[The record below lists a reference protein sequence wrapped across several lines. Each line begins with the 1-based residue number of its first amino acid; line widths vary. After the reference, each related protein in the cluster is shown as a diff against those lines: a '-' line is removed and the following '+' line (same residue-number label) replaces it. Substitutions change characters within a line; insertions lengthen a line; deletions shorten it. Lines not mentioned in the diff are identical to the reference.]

1 MIKKWPKTGWKF
13 NNIIYF
19 NPTCIVFLVDMNNM
33 DKMNKMECIDLKAP
47 AKINLFL
54 KILNKRDD
62 GYHNILSWFQTV
74 SLYDRIAYAKTE
86 DAGFNL
92 QHDGPLFLP
101 TDEKNLIIK
110 TARLMFDS
118 FNLKGGLK
126 INLKK
131 NIPISAGLG
140 GGSSDSAT
148 TIYAIN
154 KLFRL
159 SLSDKKKQ
167 EIGEQ
172 IGSDVPF
179 FFSSGQAEVTGRGE
193 IIKNIDLP
201 LDYSLILIKP
211 ALSISTADSYS
222 GLKMDLTSSA
232 KSIKLFSYKDF
243 REMISN
249 LSEIENDF
257 EKGHLK
263 SFPIL
268 EKVKL
273 ALKNAGADFVRM
285 SGSGP
290 TIYGLFRNMPEGDD
304 LKKVIRNDWQYFVLR
319 PIILPAWE
327 R

>member
-1 MIKKWPKTGWKF
+1 MEIREYYIFYPAYIF
-13 NNIIYF
+13 YLAEMNI
-19 NPTCIVFLVDMNNM
+19 M
-33 DKMNKMECIDLKAP
+33 DKMKKIANLELKAP

-62 GYHNILSWFQTV
+62 GYHNIFSWFQAV
-74 SLYDRIAYAKTE
+74 SLYDRIVYDKTE
-86 DAGFNL
+86 DPGFNL
-92 QHDGPLFLP
+92 QHDGPLSLP

-110 TARLMFDS
+110 TARLMFNTYD
-118 FNLKGGLK
+118 LEGGLN

-148 TIYAIN
+148 TIYAIDR
-154 KLFRL
+154 LYGL
-159 SLSDKKKQ
+159 SLSNEKKQ
-167 EIGEQ
+167 EIGQ
-172 IGSDVPF
+172 KIGSDVPF
-179 FFSSGQAEVTGRGE
+179 FFSSGQAEITGRGE
-193 IIKNIDLP
+193 IIKNISIP

-211 ALSISTADSYS
+211 KLSISTADSYS
-222 GLKMDLTSSA
+222 GLKMDLTISTE
-232 KSIKLFSYKDF
+232 SIKLFPYKDF

-257 EKGHLK
+257 EQGHLK

-268 EKVKL
+268 EEVKL
-273 ALKNAGADFVRM
+273 ALRNAGADFVRM

-290 TIYGLFRNMPEGDD
+290 TIYGLFRNMPEGDG
-304 LKKVIRNDWQYFVLR
+304 LKKIIRNDWQYFVLR